1 MFLLYFFLTTTC
13 NILSCVRRDRGYV
26 RAYKCICRCRRG
38 LVRAYKCQGRT
49 MQFSFRK
56 RLIIN
61 GTRLGRRRP
70 NCSRNGARPNGGRIH
85 KPLVHNFLCHVQ
97 GQPYS
102 VCGHLSE
109 ATERRMRRPRSRG
122 TATAPSANPPL
133 RLSVPGRTCCGGEG
147 SICPLPR
154 RERVCMI
161 HLSGLNCAS

>member
-38 LVRAYKCQGRT
+38 LVRACKCQGRT
-49 MQFSFRK
+49 MQLSFRK

-85 KPLVHNFLCHVQ
+85 KPLVHNILCHVQ
-97 GQPYS
+97 GQPDS

-109 ATERRMRRPRSRG
+109 ATERRMRRLPVL
-122 TATAPSANPPL
+122 PL
-133 RLSVPGRTCCGGEG
+133 RLSVPGADMLRRGRG
-147 SICPLPR
+147 ICPLPR

>member
-38 LVRAYKCQGRT
+38 LVRACKCQGRT

-56 RLIIN
+56 QLIIN

-70 NCSRNGARPNGGRIH
+70 NCSRNGARPNGGKIH
-85 KPLVHNFLCHVQ
+85 KPLVPNILCHVQ
-97 GQPYS
+97 GQPDS

-109 ATERRMRRPRSRG
+109 ATERRMRRPRSRR
-122 TATAPSANPPL
+122 TATAPSASPPAQAL
-133 RLSVPGRTCCGGEG
+133 RAGGRHAAAGKGAYVLFTAAKGFE
-147 SICPLPR
+147 
-154 RERVCMI
+154 
-161 HLSGLNCAS
+161 

>member
-38 LVRAYKCQGRT
+38 LVRACKCQGRT
-49 MQFSFRK
+49 MQLSFRK
-56 RLIIN
+56 QLIIN

-70 NCSRNGARPNGGRIH
+70 NCSRNGARPNGVRIH
-85 KPLVHNFLCHVQ
+85 KPLVPNILCHVQ
-97 GQPYS
+97 GQPDS

-122 TATAPSANPPL
+122 TATAPSANPPAQAL
-133 RLSVPGRTCCGGEG
+133 RAGGG
-147 SICPLPR
+147 HAAAGKGAYVLFPAAK
-154 RERVCMI
+154 
-161 HLSGLNCAS
+161 GFT